1 MVQYDKMSP
10 EEEEEYSEPNA
21 EGYSLDG
28 PNQSNQI
35 PQAPSPTPKKKGF
48 FQFAKEKTKSNIGG
62 VVGYVKRKQA
72 EKAAKLASE
81 KAAFDALPEGEKARI
96 RAEKERLAA
105 GRQKVLAGA
114 LKSFGVDENEQRPA
128 QSSAPQRNPFDDMFG
143 GGSGS
148 PGRNSGGGRGYSI
161 ESPPM
166 FDFGGQNQT
175 RPIRGV
181 RQSRQK
187 QSLPGPTTNPLDS
200 MFKTPKPTRG
210 IKPPKKG
217 VVGDNYFANMGL
229 GLEPMSKVRT
239 VKGKK
244 VKSVTFRF

>member
-10 EEEEEYSEPNA
+10 EEEAEYAQTDA
-21 EGYSLDG
+21 EDYSISDLPTTNSAPKPRQQDSG
-28 PNQSNQI
+28 P
-35 PQAPSPTPKKKGF
+35 AKKSF

-62 VVGYVKRKQA
+62 IVAYAKRKKD
-72 EKAAKLASE
+72 ERAAKVAAE
-81 KAAFDALPEGEKARI
+81 KAAFDALPEQEKARI

-114 LKSFGVDENEQRPA
+114 LKTFGVSDEEPGQSRPVQA
-128 QSSAPQRNPFDDMFG
+128 QRNPFDSMFG
-143 GGSGS
+143 GGSGGGS
-148 PGRNSGGGRGYSI
+148 SGGYSI
-161 ESPPM
+161 ASPPM
-166 FDFGGQNQT
+166 YDFGGQTQSK
-175 RPIRGV
+175 RPKGRVV
-181 RQSRQK
+181 RQQ
-187 QSLPGPTTNPLDS
+187 LPGPTTNPLDA

-229 GLEPMSKVRT
+229 GLEPVSKVRT